1 MKHKSLLINLILIA
15 FMLAACGGSS
25 ESEVVEKEVTRVV
38 KETVVE
44 TVVETVMI
52 EGTPQTLEQQVT
64 KVVEVEKIVTATPE
78 AELEPAVGGKLVYVL
93 SADPRT
99 LDPHKSSLLVEDTV
113 LRYVGAS
120 LVAKDPLTNEMIPYL
135 AESWTVSEDGL
146 TYEFKLRKDVKF
158 HDGTPFTA
166 HEYAWTLNRAKDPL
180 TQATAIAAMLTG
192 VVSAEAVDDYTLQLK
207 MAWPNYPL
215 LENAALV
222 FYFQPLSPAYV
233 EEMGEDY
240 GRHPIGVGP
249 FKFKEWQ
256 TGEKIVLE
264 RNPDF
269 AWGPAHTRGGAPYIE
284 TIEFRIIPEYAT
296 TLAGLESGEIDYAE
310 MQSKDVDRI
319 KDTEQFQILGSL
331 LQGISPFVT
340 LNTSQPP
347 FDDILVRQAFNLAVN
362 RDALVQV
369 VMHGHAIP
377 HYGPITPSVPGYWP
391 GTEYIGYH
399 YNLDKAKSLM
409 EEAGYSFNDDGMLEK
424 DGQAL
429 ALVLKTTPGSSKVAE
444 ILQEQ
449 FRALGVEI
457 QIEQL
462 EVGILREEYSS
473 GNYTLGMRGLV
484 HPDISLLF
492 AMFHSSMI
500 GAWNSSF
507 VNEAQVDQFISD
519 MLYTAEDKMHKEAAI
534 ALQRHVVEQ
543 AYIVPLYTPMT
554 NRALSNEIQ
563 SAVFAPVTGILE
575 LYDAYIEM
583 AAP

>member
-1 MKHKSLLINLILIA
+1 MKHISLLINLILIA
-15 FMLAACGGSS
+15 SMLAACGGAT

-44 TVVETVMI
+44 TVKETVVI
-52 EGTPQTLEQQVT
+52 EGTPQTVEQQVT

-78 AELEPAVGGKLVYVL
+78 TEPEPAVGGKLVYVL

-99 LDPHKSSLLVEDTV
+99 LDPHKTSLRAEEDIMQY
-113 LRYVGAS
+113 LGAS
-120 LVAKDPLTNEMIPYL
+120 LITKDPLTDEFIPYL
-135 AESWTVSEDGL
+135 AEDWTVAEDGL
-146 TYEFKLRKDVKF
+146 TYEFTLRKDVKF

-166 HEYAWTLNRAKDPL
+166 HEYAWTLQRAMDPRN
-180 TQATAIAAMLTG
+180 QAPIAAMLTG
-192 VVSAEAVDDYTLQLK
+192 VVSAEALDDYTLQLK
-207 MAWPNYPL
+207 LAWPNYPL
-215 LENAALV
+215 LANMALIYD
-222 FYFQPLSPAYV
+222 FHPLSPAYV
-233 EEMGEDY
+233 EQMGEDY
-240 GRHPIGVGP
+240 GRHPMSVGP

-269 AWGPAHTRGGAPYIE
+269 AWGPEHTHGGAPYIE

-296 TLAGLESGEIDYAE
+296 VVAGLESGEIDYAGV
-310 MQSKDVDRI
+310 QAKDVDRI
-319 KDTEQFQILGSL
+319 KDTGQFQILGAL
-331 LQGISPFVT
+331 LRGISPFVT
-340 LNTSQPP
+340 LNTVQPP
-347 FDDILVRQAFNLAVN
+347 FDDVRVRQAFNLAVN

-369 VMHGHAIP
+369 VMHGRAIP
-377 HYGPITPSVPGYWP
+377 HYGPISPSVPGYWP

-399 YNLDKAKSLM
+399 YNLDEAKSLM
-409 EEAGYSFNDDGMLEK
+409 EEAGYSYNDDGMLEK

-429 ALVLKTTPGSSKVAE
+429 ALVLKTTPGSSKTAE
-444 ILQEQ
+444 VLQEQ
-449 FRALGVEI
+449 FGALGVEI

-462 EVGILREEYSS
+462 ELGILREEYAS
-473 GNYTLGMRGLV
+473 GNYTLGLRGLV

-507 VNEAQVDQFISD
+507 VNEAQVDQFIAD
-519 MLYTAEDKMHKEAAI
+519 IVYTADDKVHEEAAI

-543 AYIVPLYTPMT
+543 AYIVPLYTPII
-554 NRALSNEIQ
+554 NKALSSRIQ
-563 SAVFAPVTGILE
+563 GAVFASAEGLLE

-583 AAP
+583 TAP